1 MVITV
6 KGRNRMNNYLT
17 YPTKVMRITQTYLG
31 STSHYPHTTG
41 TPKDYPI
48 DEACSDAG
56 REWFYCP
63 CDEIKVIRIYGV
75 GNGGT
80 NTIWLQSTSKVDF
93 ADSTTDYFTVQITHP
108 DDDDL
113 SRLSVGQKFK
123 RGEKIC
129 REGTDG
135 ANGNH
140 LHMSG
145 GKGTI
150 TGNGWVLN
158 SNNKWVLS
166 TTNGAFKPEKLFFV
180 DRSFTKID
188 DANGLVFKDLPKLS
202 KKTPS
207 PEKKNENKKES
218 FLTGNYKVTKAR
230 VLNVR
235 TGPGTEYPYKK
246 FEELSKDAQSQVMS
260 LLGAKVNGYVKGT
273 VFTVTEIKNGWG
285 KSPSGWVS
293 LEYCEKT

>member
-1 MVITV
+1 M
-6 KGRNRMNNYLT
+6 KNYLV

-48 DEACSDAG
+48 DEACSDGG

-63 CDEIKVIRIYGV
+63 CDEMKLLRIYGV

-80 NTIWLQSTSKVDF
+80 NTIWLQSTKKVFF
-93 ADSTTDYFTVQITHP
+93 ADSTTDYFTIQITHP
-108 DDDDL
+108 DDSDL
-113 SRLSVGQKFK
+113 KRLFVGQKFK
-123 RGEKIC
+123 RGERIC

-135 ANGNH
+135 ATGNH

-158 SNNKWVLS
+158 SKSKWVLS
-166 TTNGAFKPEKLFFV
+166 TANGAFKPEELFYL
-180 DRSFTKID
+180 DRSFTKVID
-188 DANGLVFKDLPKLS
+188 SKGLVFKSLPKAETPETKPAKT
-202 KKTPS
+202 KKTYP
-207 PEKKNENKKES
+207 
-218 FLTGNYKVTKAR
+218 TGNYKVTKAR

-235 TGPGTEYPYKK
+235 KGAGTKYPYLK
-246 FEELSKDAQSQVMS
+246 FDELTKDAQSQVRS
-260 LLGAKVNGYVKGT
+260 LLGGEVNGYVNGT
-273 VFTVTEIKNGWG
+273 VFTVSEVKNGWG
-285 KSPSGWVS
+285 KTPSGWVS
-293 LEYCEKT
+293 LEYCEKI

>member
-1 MVITV
+1 M
-6 KGRNRMNNYLT
+6 KNYLV

-48 DEACSDAG
+48 DEACSDGG

-63 CDEIKVIRIYGV
+63 CDEMKLLRIYGV

-80 NTIWLQSTSKVDF
+80 NTIWLQSTKKVFF
-93 ADSTTDYFTVQITHP
+93 ADSTTDYFTIQITHP
-108 DDDDL
+108 DDSDL
-113 SRLSVGQKFK
+113 KRLFVGQKFK
-123 RGEKIC
+123 RGERIC

-135 ANGNH
+135 ATGNH

-158 SNNKWVLS
+158 SKSKWVLS
-166 TTNGAFKPEKLFFV
+166 TANGAFKPEELFYL
-180 DRSFTKID
+180 DRSFTKVID
-188 DANGLVFKDLPKLS
+188 SKGLVFKSLPKAETPETKPAKT
-202 KKTPS
+202 KKTY
-207 PEKKNENKKES
+207 
-218 FLTGNYKVTKAR
+218 TAGNYKVTKAR

-235 TGPGTEYPYKK
+235 KGPGTKYPYLK
-246 FEELSKDAQSQVMS
+246 FDELTKDAQSQVRS
-260 LLGAKVNGYVKGT
+260 LLGGEVNGYVNGT
-273 VFTVTEIKNGWG
+273 VFTVSEVKNGWG
-285 KSPSGWVS
+285 KTPSGWVS
-293 LEYCEKT
+293 LEYCEKI

>member
-1 MVITV
+1 MA
-6 KGRNRMNNYLT
+6 NYLI

-48 DEACSDAG
+48 DEACTDAG
-56 REWFYCP
+56 REWLFCP
-63 CDEIKVIRIYGV
+63 CDEMKLIRIYGV

-80 NTIWLQSTSKVDF
+80 NTIWLQSTKKVDF
-93 ADSTTDYFTVQITHP
+93 ADSTRDFFTLQVTHP
-108 DDDDL
+108 DDSDL
-113 SRLSVGQKFK
+113 ERLSLNQTFS

-135 ANGNH
+135 ATGNH
-140 LHMSG
+140 LHLSG

-158 SNNKWVLS
+158 SNGKWVLS
-166 TTNGAFKPEKLFFV
+166 TTNGAAKPEELFFL
-180 DRSFTKID
+180 DKSFTKVID
-188 DANGLVFKDLPKLS
+188 SKGLSFKPLPKDGGKTNAAT
-202 KKTPS
+202 KKPD
-207 PEKKNENKKES
+207 
-218 FLTGNYKVTKAR
+218 LTGNYRVTKAS

-235 TGPGTEYPYKK
+235 TGPGTEFPYLK
-246 FEELSKDAQSQVMS
+246 FNELSKDAQSQVLKLWGVKM
-260 LLGAKVNGYVKGT
+260 NGYVKGT
-273 VFTVTEIKNGWG
+273 VFTVTEVKNGWG

-293 LEYCEKT
+293 LDYCEKI

>member
-1 MVITV
+1 M
-6 KGRNRMNNYLT
+6 KNYLI

-31 STSHYPHTTG
+31 KVSHYPHTTG

-63 CDEIKVIRIYGV
+63 CNEMELIRIYGV
-75 GNGGT
+75 GSGGT
-80 NTIWLQSTSKVDF
+80 NTIWLQSTEKVDF
-93 ADSTTDYFTVQITHP
+93 ADLTTDFFTIQITHP
-108 DDDDL
+108 NDDDL
-113 SRLSVGQKFK
+113 KRLSVGQKFK
-123 RGEKIC
+123 RSEKVC

-135 ANGNH
+135 ATGNH

-158 SNNKWVLS
+158 SKSKWVLS
-166 TTNGAFKPEKLFFV
+166 TTNGAFKPEQLFFL
-180 DRSFTKID
+180 DRSFTKVID
-188 DANGLVFKDLPKLS
+188 SNGLVFKELPK
-202 KKTPS
+202 S
-207 PEKKNENKKES
+207 PKKNQNKKP
-218 FLTGNYKVTKAR
+218 TGQRLAEDYKVTKAN

-246 FEELSKDAQSQVMS
+246 FDELSKDAQKQVMS

-293 LEYCEKT
+293 LEYCEKLSTAF

>member
-1 MVITV
+1 M
-6 KGRNRMNNYLT
+6 KNYLT

-31 STSHYPHTTG
+31 GTSHYPHTTG

-48 DEACSDAG
+48 DEACSDSG

-63 CDEIKVIRIYGV
+63 CNEMELIRIYGV

-80 NTIWLQSTSKVDF
+80 NTIWLQSTGKVDF
-93 ADSTTDYFTVQITHP
+93 ADSTSDYFTIQITHP

-113 SRLSVGQKFK
+113 KRLSVGQKFK
-123 RGEKIC
+123 RGEKVC

-135 ANGNH
+135 ATGNH

-158 SNNKWVLS
+158 SKSKWVLS
-166 TTNGAFKPEKLFFV
+166 TTNGVFKPEQLFFL
-180 DRSFTKID
+180 DRSFTKVID
-188 DANGLVFKDLPKLS
+188 SNGLVFKDLPKS
-202 KKTPS
+202 AGNNQTKKPTNQ
-207 PEKKNENKKES
+207 K
-218 FLTGNYKVTKAR
+218 TVGNYKVTKAS

-246 FEELSKDAQSQVMS
+246 FDELSKDAQKQVMS

-273 VFTVTEIKNGWG
+273 VFTVTETKNSWG

-293 LEYCEKT
+293 LAYCEKV